1 MKLIFRNKH
10 NGRFLTPIEVLP
22 NYVRMYHEPS
32 DRVFWYKKSGLHKHL
47 QVVHHDVRVG
57 DVLRDSND
65 GKLFVAQRVS
75 TVSVILQSRN
85 TQRVVPPEGLINFT
99 RVGRNYLLKQFERPG
114 VVAKDITRTEHP
126 YTKYDASQVNAR
138 MNAAMRDLIDKQY
151 AVRQANDDAKSYGVG
166 FIRVEP
172 DGSMKAIDPRS
183 VILK

>member
-1 MKLIFRNKH
+1 M
-10 NGRFLTPIEVLP
+10 
-22 NYVRMYHEPS
+22 
-32 DRVFWYKKSGLHKHL
+32 
-47 QVVHHDVRVG
+47 HHDVRVW

-65 GKLFVAQRVS
+65 GKLFVVQRVS
-75 TVSVILQSRN
+75 NVSVILQSRN

-99 RVGRNYLLKQFERPG
+99 RVGRNYLLKQFKRPG

>member
-65 GKLFVAQRVS
+65 GKLFVAQRV
-75 TVSVILQSRN
+75 
-85 TQRVVPPEGLINFT
+85 VPPEGLINFT
-99 RVGRNYLLKQFERPG
+99 RVGRNYLLKQFKRPG

-138 MNAAMRDLIDKQY
+138 MNAAMRALT
-151 AVRQANDDAKSYGVG
+151 
-166 FIRVEP
+166 
-172 DGSMKAIDPRS
+172 
-183 VILK
+183 